1 MPNPFT
7 ELPESDR
14 WSMLVGAVKK
24 AIQEEGHRLDR
35 LPGRGRSNVWRVEKD
50 GKSQRASF
58 RTTQDRW
65 FAFPSLKGGAGW
77 GTLDSVELVFVAA
90 VDDRDDPKKI
100 EVYRFPADE
109 VRERFNANRAAR
121 QAGHQRVR
129 DNFGMWVGLDLDP
142 RGIPASTGSGLADKH
157 KPIAVYPIATLL
169 GAGVAPEVANPG
181 DTGDHEPYLRETTTR
196 ILASLTARK
205 EVEAEPAPQPTTIA
219 EVLAETRKLIA
230 LIAGVAP
237 DAIKLDLRIEY

>member
-1 MPNPFT
+1 VT
-7 ELPESDR
+7 
-14 WSMLVGAVKK
+14 
-24 AIQEEGHRLDR
+24 
-35 LPGRGRSNVWRVEKD
+35 
-50 GKSQRASF
+50 F

-65 FAFPSLKGGAGW
+65 IAFPPLNGGARW
-77 GTLDSVELVFVAA
+77 KTLDEVDVVFVAA
-90 VDDRDDPKKI
+90 VNDRDDPHNI
-100 EVYRFPADE
+100 EVYEFSADE
-109 VRERFNANRAAR
+109 VRERFSAAYAARAA
-121 QAGHQRVR
+121 AHQNLR

-157 KPIAVYPIATLL
+157 KPIAVYPIASLL
-169 GAGVAPEVANPG
+169 GAGVAPEVVNPG
-181 DTGDHEPYLRETTTR
+181 DTGHEPYLRETTAR
-196 ILASLTARK
+196 ILASLTARE